1 MILVCELTSSGQD
14 AWDEHTG
21 KKMPRPHSRQ
31 SSSLRV
37 CSSCAATVD
46 RKNCHKNR
54 YSQYICQRCQEAGVR
69 FLPRKERGASARR
82 RFVLKWALSVFFL
95 VVAVAGLVLPTIW
108 MNTLTTNSSS
118 SLSRKAEALIDTQGG
133 VLLDAENRARLIE
146 GLERRVF
153 PSRTEK
159 P

>member
-1 MILVCELTSSGQD
+1 
-14 AWDEHTG
+14 
-21 KKMPRPHSRQ
+21 MPRPHSRQ
-31 SSSLRV
+31 SSMLRV
-37 CSSCAATVD
+37 CSSCAATVA

-54 YSQYICQRCQEAGVR
+54 YSQYICQRCQEAGVK
-69 FLPRKERGASARR
+69 FLPRKQRGSSARR

-95 VVAVAGLVLPTIW
+95 AVAVAGLVFPAIW
-108 MNTLTTNSSS
+108 MNLPTFDSSS
-118 SLSRKAEALIDTQGG
+118 SLSRKLDAQIDTQGG

>member
-1 MILVCELTSSGQD
+1 
-14 AWDEHTG
+14 
-21 KKMPRPHSRQ
+21 MPPQYSRQ
-31 SSSLRV
+31 SSMLRV

-54 YSQYICQRCQEAGVR
+54 YSQYICQRCQEAGVK
-69 FLPRKERGASARR
+69 FMPRKQRGSAARR
-82 RFVLKWALSVFFL
+82 RFVLKWAFSVFFL
-95 VVAVAGLVLPTIW
+95 AVAVAGLVFPAIW
-108 MNTLTTNSSS
+108 MNTLTIDSSS
-118 SLSRKAEALIDTQGG
+118 SLSRKADSMIDTQGG

>member
-1 MILVCELTSSGQD
+1 
-14 AWDEHTG
+14 
-21 KKMPRPHSRQ
+21 MPPQYSMQSRM
-31 SSSLRV
+31 LRV

-54 YSQYICQRCQEAGVR
+54 YSQYICQRCQEAGVK
-69 FLPRKERGASARR
+69 FMPRKQRGSAARR
-82 RFVLKWALSVFFL
+82 RFVLKWAFSVFFL
-95 VVAVAGLVLPTIW
+95 AVAVAGLVFPAIW
-108 MNTLTTNSSS
+108 MNTLTIDSSS
-118 SLSRKAEALIDTQGG
+118 SLSRKADSMIDTQGG